1 MLFRRTLQRYGR
13 TPQPVTPYQRAAQV
27 WDERIGS
34 ARVQAANWRLM
45 AFGCLALSVGLSA
58 GLIWQS
64 SRSRITPYVV
74 EVDRLG
80 EVRAVAPAI
89 ETYQPTDAQIAW
101 YLGRF
106 ITDVRSL
113 SIDPVLV
120 RRNWLEAYDL
130 ANGHA
135 ALFLN
140 DFARTNDPFTAI
152 GDRSVSVEVT
162 SVVRASDKSFQ
173 VKWTERIYRQGS
185 LSATERWTAILATVI
200 RTPRTAE
207 ALRKDP
213 LGLYVTDIAWS
224 RELDTGAN
232 PH

>member
-1 MLFRRTLQRYGR
+1 
-13 TPQPVTPYQRAAQV
+13 
-27 WDERIGS
+27 
-34 ARVQAANWRLM
+34 M

-80 EVRAVAPAI
+80 EVQAVAPAI
-89 ETYQPTDAQIAW
+89 KSYQPTDAQIAW

-120 RRNWLEAYDL
+120 RHNWLEAYDL
-130 ANGHA
+130 VNGRA

-140 DFARTNDPFTAI
+140 DFARTNDPFKAI

-162 SVVRASDKSFQ
+162 SVVRASDTSFQ
-173 VKWTERIYRQGS
+173 VKWTEQIYRQGS
-185 LSATERWTAILATVI
+185 LAATERWTAILATMI

-207 ALRKDP
+207 TLRKNP

-224 RELDTGAN
+224 RELDTSVN